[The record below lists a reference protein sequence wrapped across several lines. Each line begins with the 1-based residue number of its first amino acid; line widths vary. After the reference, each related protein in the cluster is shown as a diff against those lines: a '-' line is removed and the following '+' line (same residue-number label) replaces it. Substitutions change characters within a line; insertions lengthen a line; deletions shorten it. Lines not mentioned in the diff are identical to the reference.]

1 MKFDNTVVVFKS
13 GNTKHL
19 SVLQE
24 DQTFVTQNGTIK
36 HNDIKTLPT
45 KVKTSKDQKYE
56 VYIPSFDEFILLM
69 KRDPQIIYPK
79 DIGSIIISGNINKFS
94 NILEIGTGSGALT
107 LYLSLILDNESNL
120 ITLDESNK
128 NQRRAK
134 KTIERYISSNHAE
147 TQFLEIEYLNL
158 RLSDF
163 IFDDV
168 SNKVDTVITD
178 IPEPWEF
185 FDNNSVNQNLQ
196 WVSYLPSI
204 TQVQKIVTELSNN
217 NFININVTETLN
229 REWIVDN
236 RIVRP
241 KNEMVGHTGFVVSGR
256 FLFS

>member
-1 MKFDNTVVVFKS
+1 MIFDNTVVVLKTN
-13 GNTKHL
+13 NTKHL
-19 SVLQE
+19 SVIQE
-24 DQTFVTQNGTIK
+24 DQTFITQNGTIK

-45 KVKTSKDQKYE
+45 KVKTSKDQKYD
-56 VYIPSFDEFILLM
+56 VYVPSFDEFILLM
-69 KRDPQIIYPK
+69 KRGPQIIYPK
-79 DIGSIIISGNINKFS
+79 DIGSIIISGNISKFS

-107 LYLSLILDNESNL
+107 LYLSLILDNDSNL

-134 KTIERYISSNHAE
+134 KTIERYISSNNAE
-147 TQFLEIEYLNL
+147 HKFLEIEYLNL

-185 FDNNSVNQNLQ
+185 FDNNSVKQNLQ

>member
-13 GNTKHL
+13 NNTKHL
-19 SVLQE
+19 SVIQE
-24 DQTFVTQNGTIK
+24 DQTFVTQNGTIN

-45 KVKTSKDQKYE
+45 KVKTSKDQEYE

-69 KRDPQIIYPK
+69 KRGPQIIYPK
-79 DIGSIIISGNINKFS
+79 DIGSIIISGNISKFS

-107 LYLSLILDNESNL
+107 LYLSLILDKDSNL

-147 TQFLEIEYLNL
+147 TKFLEIEYLNL

-185 FDNNSVNQNLQ
+185 FDNNSVKQNLQ

>member
-19 SVLQE
+19 SVIQE
-24 DQTFVTQNGTIK
+24 DQTFFTQNGTIQ

-45 KVKTSKDQKYE
+45 KVKTSKDHDYE

-69 KRDPQIIYPK
+69 KRGPQIIYPK
-79 DIGSIIISGNINKFS
+79 DIGSIIISGNISKFS

-107 LYLSLILDNESNL
+107 LYLSLILDKESSL
-120 ITLDESNK
+120 ITLDENNK
-128 NQRRAK
+128 NQRRAQ

-147 TQFLEIEYLNL
+147 NKSLEIQYLNL
-158 RLSDF
+158 QLSDF
-163 IFDDV
+163 KFDDV
-168 SNKVDTVITD
+168 SKKVDTVITD

-185 FDNNSVNQNLQ
+185 FDNNSVKQNLQ
-196 WVSYLPSI
+196 WISYLPSI
-204 TQVQKIVTELSNN
+204 TQVQKIVTELFKND
-217 NFININVTETLN
+217 FININVTETLN
-229 REWIVDN
+229 REWIVDK

-256 FLFS
+256 LLFS

>member
-19 SVLQE
+19 SVIQE
-24 DQTFVTQNGTIK
+24 DQTFFTQNGTIQ

-45 KVKTSKDQKYE
+45 IVKTSQNHDYE
-56 VYIPSFDEFILLM
+56 VYVPTFDEFILLM
-69 KRDPQIIYPK
+69 KRGPQIIYPK
-79 DIGSIIISGNINKFS
+79 DIGSIIISGNISKFS

-107 LYLSLILDNESNL
+107 LYLSLILNKDSNL

-134 KTIERYISSNHAE
+134 KTIERYVSSNHAKNK
-147 TQFLEIEYLNL
+147 FPEIEYLNL
-158 RLSDF
+158 KLSDF
-163 IFDDV
+163 KFDDV
-168 SNKVDTVITD
+168 SKKVDTVITD

-185 FDNNSVNQNLQ
+185 FNDNSVKQNLQ

-204 TQVQKIVTELSNN
+204 TQVQKIVTELSIND
-217 NFININVTETLN
+217 FININVTETLN
-229 REWIVDN
+229 REWIVDK

-241 KNEMVGHTGFVVSGR
+241 KNEMVGHTGFVVSAR
-256 FLFS
+256 LLFS

>member
-19 SVLQE
+19 SVIQE
-24 DQTFVTQNGTIK
+24 DQTFSTQNGTIH

-45 KVKTSKDQKYE
+45 IVKTSQNQDYE

-69 KRDPQIIYPK
+69 KRGPQIIYPK
-79 DIGSIIISGNINKFS
+79 DIGSIIISGNISKFS

-107 LYLSLILDNESNL
+107 LYLSLILNKDSNL

-134 KTIERYISSNHAE
+134 KTIERYVSSNHA
-147 TQFLEIEYLNL
+147 QNKFPEIEYLNL
-158 RLSDF
+158 KLSDF
-163 IFDDV
+163 KFDDV
-168 SNKVDTVITD
+168 SKKVDTVITD

-185 FDNNSVNQNLQ
+185 FNDNSVKQNLQ

-204 TQVQKIVTELSNN
+204 TQVQKIVTELSKN